1 MNQSWSTR
9 HKITIHTSY
18 SNPFNKTDSV
28 MKDDNIRQAIDSTMQ
43 STQTYT
49 LVIRRQPVKFN
60 SVMLE
65 QFWTRRLQSMHTH
78 AVRHVSFMRHLKK
91 ICGPHKHQ
99 IYGGNMVQNCFKP
112 TSPSC
117 STGVQTHGWC
127 HSVVNQMVEV
137 TKLTRKR

>member
-1 MNQSWSTR
+1 
-9 HKITIHTSY
+9 
-18 SNPFNKTDSV
+18 

-78 AVRHVSFMRHLKK
+78 AVRHVSFMQHLKK
-91 ICGPHKHQ
+91 YVDRINTK
-99 IYGGNMVQNCFKP
+99 Y
-112 TSPSC
+112 
-117 STGVQTHGWC
+117 
-127 HSVVNQMVEV
+127 MVEIWYRIA
-137 TKLTRKR
+137 LTQLAHLVPQGSKHMDGAILLATRWSR